1 MKLLDEEMDG
11 VAYEQREK
19 VEAINEE
26 LNEIRRRL
34 DRLWHAVESTD
45 LQINDILPRLR
56 EHKEC
61 QEKLEIAAEEARA
74 MLAARMTG
82 LGDEDTIAA
91 YVKEMS
97 EFLKT
102 SELTESRHF
111 VKEIDV
117 APGRA
122 VIRYS
127 IPLPDDSRIPAGT
140 RRRWL

>member
-61 QEKLEIAAEEARA
+61 QEKL
-74 MLAARMTG
+74 AARMTG

-111 VKEIDV
+111 IKSFVKEIDV